1 MTEEMGAPTESPGES
16 SEALGK
22 PDQVVPNV
30 ALSRNLK
37 FGNPKSKPTY
47 GHTFIDH
54 GQDVRPSQIGDRARS
69 KGHQIGQYL
78 DDQAAADFI
87 GEVAQKGPGVHDV
100 PLPGKLPT
108 RVILPDG
115 TEVVADRARVIV
127 KSDGSVRTSYPFN
140 IGYPSG
146 K

>member
-1 MTEEMGAPTESPGES
+1 VTEEVGAPTEPPG
-16 SEALGK
+16 A
-22 PDQVVPNV
+22 PRQAVPTVPLN
-30 ALSRNLK
+30 RNLK

-47 GHTFIDH
+47 GHTFLDH
-54 GQDVRPSQIGDRARS
+54 GQDLRPSQIADRARS
-69 KGHQIGQYL
+69 QGHQIGQYL

-87 GEVAQKGPGVHDV
+87 GDIAQQGPGVYDV

-115 TEVVADRARVIV
+115 TEVIADRARVIV
-127 KSDGSVRTSYPFN
+127 KRDGSVRTSYPFN

-146 K
+146 Q